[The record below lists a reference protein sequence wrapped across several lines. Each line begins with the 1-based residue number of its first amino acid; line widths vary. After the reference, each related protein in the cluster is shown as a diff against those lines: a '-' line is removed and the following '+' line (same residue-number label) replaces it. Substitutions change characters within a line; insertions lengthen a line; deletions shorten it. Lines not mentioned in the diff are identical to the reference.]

1 MLEQLDMTIPSSV
14 LGLSNVAVEGIYLR
28 NGCELVI
35 KVASTEEDTH
45 CRKCGA
51 ICDKHGHDREM
62 ELRHLPILGYQTYI
76 QISPK
81 RGICKQC
88 DDKPITTTQTLDW
101 YDRKSRQTKS
111 YEDYLL
117 FSLVNATVAD
127 ISRKERIDEHT
138 IAQILD
144 KKVEAKVDFNA
155 IKKLGILGIDE
166 ISLRKGRQQYVSV
179 ITYRVDHK
187 VNILA
192 VLEGRKKSDILRFLK
207 SIPPHLQRTV
217 TAVCC
222 DLYDGYIQAA
232 KAVFADKVVTADRFH
247 VAKLYRKKLVNIR
260 KSELAKLKKRLSKDQ
275 YQSFKDAIAIL
286 RKGRDYFTDAE
297 KEVVQKLFD
306 YSPKL
311 RLAYQFSR
319 ELTAIFDTHQNKDE
333 AQTQL
338 REWIERVTCSELTV
352 FNGFIKTL
360 CKYIDEISNYFISRN
375 NSGFIEGFN
384 NKIKSLTRRCY
395 GLKSAKRLFQRL
407 KLDTLG
413 VSMFAFR
420 PAM

>member
-1 MLEQLDMTIPSSV
+1 MLEQLDMTIPLSV
-14 LGLSNVAVEGIYLR
+14 LGLSNVTVEGIYLR

-35 KVASTEEDTH
+35 KVASTEEETH

-101 YDRKSRQTKS
+101 YDRKSRQTKP

-117 FSLVNATVAD
+117 FSLVNGTVAD
-127 ISRKERIDEHT
+127 ISRKESIDEHT

-144 KKVEAKVDFNA
+144 KKIEAKVDFSS
-155 IKKLGILGIDE
+155 IKKLGVLGIDE

-179 ITYRVDHK
+179 LTYRVDHK

-192 VLEGRKKSDILRFLK
+192 VLEGRKKADILRFLK

-260 KSELAKLKKRLSKDQ
+260 KSELTKLKKRLSKDQ

-375 NSGFIEGFN
+375 NSGFVEGFN

-413 VSMFAFR
+413 GSMFAFQ

>member
-1 MLEQLDMTIPSSV
+1 MLEQLDMAIPLCV
-14 LGLSNVAVEGIYLR
+14 LGLSDVTIEGIYLR
-28 NGCELVI
+28 NGCELII
-35 KVASTEEDTH
+35 KVVSTEEKIH

-51 ICDKHGHDREM
+51 ICDKHGNDREM

-88 DDKPITTTQTLDW
+88 NDKPITTTQTLNW
-101 YDRKSRQTKS
+101 YDRKARQTKA

-117 FSLVNATVAD
+117 FSLVSSTVAD
-127 ISRKERIDEHT
+127 ISRKESIDEHT
-138 IAQILD
+138 ITQLLD
-144 KKVEAKVDFNA
+144 KKVQTKVDFNT
-155 IKKLGILGIDE
+155 INKLGLLGIDE
-166 ISLRKGRQQYVSV
+166 ISLRKGRGEYVSV
-179 ITYRVDHK
+179 ITYRLDQQ

-192 VLEGRKKSDILRFLK
+192 VLEGRKKADVLKFLK
-207 SIPPHLQRTV
+207 SIPPHLKKTV

-247 VAKLYRKKLVNIR
+247 VAKLYRKKLVSIR

-275 YQSFKDAIAIL
+275 YQSLKDAIAVL

-297 KEVVQKLFD
+297 KEIVQKLFN

-319 ELTAIFDTHQNKDE
+319 ELTAIFDTHHNKDE
-333 AQTQL
+333 AQIHL
-338 REWIERVTCSELTV
+338 REWIERVSHSQLTV

-360 CKYIDEISNYFISRN
+360 CKYMDEISNYFISRN
-375 NSGFIEGFN
+375 NSGFVEGFN
-384 NKIKSLTRRCY
+384 NKIKSMTRRCY

-413 VSMFAFR
+413 ISMFAFQ
-420 PAM
+420 PAI

>member
-1 MLEQLDMTIPSSV
+1 
-14 LGLSNVAVEGIYLR
+14 
-28 NGCELVI
+28 
-35 KVASTEEDTH
+35 
-45 CRKCGA
+45 
-51 ICDKHGHDREM
+51 
-62 ELRHLPILGYQTYI
+62 
-76 QISPK
+76 
-81 RGICKQC
+81 
-88 DDKPITTTQTLDW
+88 
-101 YDRKSRQTKS
+101 
-111 YEDYLL
+111 
-117 FSLVNATVAD
+117 
-127 ISRKERIDEHT
+127 
-138 IAQILD
+138 
-144 KKVEAKVDFNA
+144 
-155 IKKLGILGIDE
+155 LGIDE

-179 ITYRVDHK
+179 LTYRVDHK

-192 VLEGRKKSDILRFLK
+192 VLEGRKKADILRFLK

-260 KSELAKLKKRLSKDQ
+260 KSELTKLKKRLSKDQ

-311 RLAYQFSR
+311 RLVYQFSR

-375 NSGFIEGFN
+375 NSGFVEGFN
-384 NKIKSLTRRCY
+384 NKIKRCEPWR
-395 GLKSAKRLFQRL
+395 GEAE
-407 KLDTLG
+407 G
-413 VSMFAFR
+413 E
-420 PAM
+420 